1 MKGILTKMAITQF
14 IIIYLL
20 AVNDGTFG
28 LNGETVR
35 SPATNGPAN
44 ITTDSPFVSKS
55 VIKNSSL
62 TANATFNKQ
71 TNIIVAPAKQMPNA
85 SVSVASPL
93 NDETDTTATVANNV
107 MKTSSDNFNN
117 KKSTK
122 LAVVPTSANNG
133 PFANGTANNAEKS
146 AKNAATVKIISKS
159 DSSNSTTK
167 TPNLAATTVVVMV
180 APTETDNDTRVQT
193 KQLETLPPINEE
205 KILLTGNS
213 HNEQLNNGLGWN
225 EPLTHN
231 GNDDDDDDD
240 APRSVSNSIITTTT
254 TPRNEDVSIANSTK
268 MTEMRSKTI
277 EPFTS
282 FKRNAH
288 EKSGQNYITRA
299 TGNGPPHE
307 TSSPTLLTTLLS
319 TTDKH
324 NKTETQTEFDTIT
337 ETQTESLSRN
347 SHHDLATANSEMEL
361 MNLSINGEHSHLNN
375 PKNVNTPKHF
385 HGNLKLFANSKA
397 NAPKW
402 MTDNS
407 SSVSTSSSNF
417 KASSFSVENIH
428 RVHNNKGSNTNST
441 KFNGKTIDLNHS
453 TVDTLAM
460 LQSQRKTTAKT
471 ATEMELV
478 TTKAISMTS
487 TPAAANENYFNM
499 TKENISK
506 IKYKK
511 PQPDANLLIK
521 ADEIQDDSVAVFDDD
536 ERDGWT
542 TKTTLV
548 NKRTFASDT
557 TNDAIFTKAKY
568 DDIAK
573 YSLIKIDANN
583 ANEMQKQMNVA
594 DNQALNQ
601 KQNESFVN
609 KVKTAKAQISLK
621 NCNGSA
627 NCSSI
632 DANRSMSMTKGRANR
647 GPADILSQP
656 LKIINSTTSSK
667 LMMPSVFVDEV
678 NNGRRISASEP
689 TPTPLK
695 VATTSAHNKSTDI
708 EKQFIRSQYGTNNN
722 LSAIMSAENPERNIE
737 KDLHHFDVALMIN
750 RADGDF
756 KPFANGQNDK
766 TSPWLGTHVSNA
778 YLSFNDASLEGNN
791 VNNFF
796 SAAITDHE
804 TGNQLAIDDT
814 NDTNYGT
821 NDRYEFLFQIL
832 TLFSEYIEHQLI
844 SKRTFLHVLH
854 NFRWLIFFIPFEIC
868 SDMKNQVLPHC

>member
-1 MKGILTKMAITQF
+1 MAITQF

-85 SVSVASPL
+85 SVSVASSL
-93 NDETDTTATVANNV
+93 NDETDTAATVANNV

-117 KKSTK
+117 KKRTK

-146 AKNAATVKIISKS
+146 AKNAATVEIISKS

-167 TPNLAATTVVVMV
+167 TPNLVATTAVVMV
-180 APTETDNDTRVQT
+180 ASTETDNDTRVQT

-254 TPRNEDVSIANSTK
+254 TQLHARNEDVSIANSTK

-288 EKSGQNYITRA
+288 EKRDQNYITRA

-324 NKTETQTEFDTIT
+324 SKTDTQTEFDTKI

-347 SHHDLATANSEMEL
+347 SHHNLATANSEMNL

-375 PKNVNTPKHF
+375 TKDVNTQKHF

-397 NAPKW
+397 NAPTW
-402 MTDNS
+402 MNDNNS
-407 SSVSTSSSNF
+407 SLSTSSSNF
-417 KASSFSVENIH
+417 KASSFSVKNIH
-428 RVHNNKGSNTNST
+428 DVHNNKSRNTNST

-453 TVDTLAM
+453 TVDTLAI
-460 LQSQRKTTAKT
+460 LQSQRKTTART
-471 ATEMELV
+471 M
-478 TTKAISMTS
+478 TKMAISMTS
-487 TPAAANENYFNM
+487 TPAAAIGNYLNI
-499 TKENISK
+499 TKGNKHKMER
-506 IKYKK
+506 KK
-511 PQPDANLLIK
+511 PQADANLLIK
-521 ADEIQDDSVAVFDDD
+521 ADENQDDSVAIFDVD

-548 NKRTFASDT
+548 NKRTFASDS
-557 TNDAIFTKAKY
+557 TNHTIFANAKY

-573 YSLIKIDANN
+573 FSLTEIDANN
-583 ANEMQKQMNVA
+583 ANEMQMQMKVA

-601 KQNESFVN
+601 KHNESVVN
-609 KVKTAKAQISLK
+609 EVKTEKAQISLN
-621 NCNGSA
+621 NCNRLA

-632 DANRSMSMTKGRANR
+632 NVKRSMNMMKGRANQ

-656 LKIINSTTSSK
+656 LEIINSSTSSK
-667 LMMPSVFVDEV
+667 LIMPSVFVDEV
-678 NNGRRISASEP
+678 NNGRHISASEP
-689 TPTPLK
+689 TLTPLN

-708 EKQFIRSQYGTNNN
+708 EKQFIRSKYGTNN

-756 KPFANGQNDK
+756 KPFANGQNDN
-766 TSPWLGTHVSNA
+766 TSRAMGTYVSNA
-778 YLSFNDASLEGNN
+778 YLSFNDVSLEGNN
-791 VNNFF
+791 VNNFL
-796 SAAITDHE
+796 SATITDHE

-832 TLFSEYIEHQLI
+832 AIFSKYIKHQLI
-844 SKRTFLHVLH
+844 SKRTFFHVLH
-854 NFRWLIFFIPFEIC
+854 NFCWLIFFHSIRNLL
-868 SDMKNQVLPHC
+868 S

>member
-1 MKGILTKMAITQF
+1 MAITQF

-62 TANATFNKQ
+62 TANATFDKQ
-71 TNIIVAPAKQMPNA
+71 TNIIVAPEKQMPNA
-85 SVSVASPL
+85 SVSVASSL
-93 NDETDTTATVANNV
+93 NDETDTAATVANNV

-146 AKNAATVKIISKS
+146 AKNAATVEIISKS

-167 TPNLAATTVVVMV
+167 TPNLVATRAVVMV
-180 APTETDNDTRVQT
+180 ASTETDNDTRVQT

-254 TPRNEDVSIANSTK
+254 TQLHARNEDVSIANSTK

-288 EKSGQNYITRA
+288 QKSDQNYITRA

-324 NKTETQTEFDTIT
+324 NRTETQTEFDTKT

-347 SHHDLATANSEMEL
+347 SHHDLATANSEMKL
-361 MNLSINGEHSHLNN
+361 MNLSINGEHSHLSN
-375 PKNVNTPKHF
+375 PKNVNTPEHF
-385 HGNLKLFANSKA
+385 HGNLKSFANSNA

-407 SSVSTSSSNF
+407 SSVSTSPSNF

-428 RVHNNKGSNTNST
+428 RVHNNKSSNTNST

-453 TVDTLAM
+453 TVDTLAI

-471 ATEMELV
+471 VTEMELV

-487 TPAAANENYFNM
+487 MPAAANENYFNM
-499 TKENISK
+499 TKENILK
-506 IKYKK
+506 IKRKK
-511 PQPDANLLIK
+511 PRPDANLLIK

-536 ERDGWT
+536 ERDGWM

-548 NKRTFASDT
+548 NKRT
-557 TNDAIFTKAKY
+557 TNDTVVAKAKY

-573 YSLIKIDANN
+573 YSLNKIHANN
-583 ANEMQKQMNVA
+583 ANEMQMQMKVA

-601 KQNESFVN
+601 KHNESVVN
-609 KVKTAKAQISLK
+609 DVKTAKAQISLK
-621 NCNGSA
+621 NYNGLA

-632 DANRSMSMTKGRANR
+632 DANRSMSMTKGRANQ

-656 LKIINSTTSSK
+656 LEIINSSTSSK

-678 NNGRRISASEP
+678 NNGRHISASEP
-689 TPTPLK
+689 TPTPLN

-708 EKQFIRSQYGTNNN
+708 EKQFIRSQYGTKNN

-756 KPFANGQNDK
+756 NPFANGQNDN
-766 TSPWLGTHVSNA
+766 TSRAMGTYVSNA

-814 NDTNYGT
+814 NDTIYGT
-821 NDRYEFLFQIL
+821 NDRYAFLFQIL
-832 TLFSEYIEHQLI
+832 TLFSEFIKHQLI
-844 SKRTFLHVLH
+844 SKRTFFHVLH